1 MMTKLRESTGIIMWI
16 VILAFVGLI
25 VVEWGADYS
34 GTSRS
39 RSDAVGVI
47 NGREI
52 SLKLFQQALR
62 NAARQRGP
70 ENRGDDGA
78 LVREVWQAMVNE
90 TIVSQELDRLGIQI
104 TDEELATYTRQA
116 PPQPVQEIEVFQ
128 TDGEFDPE
136 LYQQFLNDQNTFA
149 DARNRE
155 FIRQIERMWEN
166 QLLNHRLQTLLME
179 TVRVSAPEVR
189 RQYVDKNEK
198 LRVEYVFSPSAS
210 ASEEGIELEEAE
222 IEAEYSAKAD
232 DYRHGRQV
240 KIRYALFPR
249 VPSAADSADIEK
261 QANSLR
267 QDILLAGADFED
279 LARAMSED
287 EGSASSGGDLGT
299 FGRGRMVAPF
309 EEAVFALEP
318 GEVSQPVLTQFGW
331 HLIKLEERLEEGG
344 EEKVR
349 ARHILLKFTPSQATE
364 DSLHQVASDFRAL
377 AEDRGI
383 DIAADIE
390 GAEVRD
396 PGFVPPGSVIPGLG
410 VGTGWVVNLFFD
422 SEVGTVSRVG
432 SVEGAF
438 WVAQLVDAREEGVA
452 PLEEV
457 RPRVERSLQARRR
470 AEAAGKVLEE
480 IRAGVLGGGELAA
493 AAEANGLELKETEP
507 FARNDFVPGVG
518 RDTEFTRAAFALQPG
533 ELSDIVS
540 ARNGAY
546 LLRVIERNP
555 IDEKAFLDAREGL
568 LEELLQERRNE
579 ALQVWLSQFFAAAE
593 IEDNRH
599 LFYTF

>member
-34 GTSRS
+34 GTARS
-39 RSDAVGVI
+39 RSDAIGVI
-47 NGREI
+47 NGQEV

-62 NAARQRGP
+62 NAARQRGR
-70 ENRGDDGA
+70 EERGDDGA
-78 LVREVWQAMVNE
+78 LVREVWQAIVNE
-90 TIVSQELDRLGIQI
+90 TIVSQELERLGIQI
-104 TDEELATYTRQA
+104 TDEELATYTREA

-128 TDGEFDPE
+128 TDGEFDPQ

-155 FIRQIERMWEN
+155 FIMQIERMWEN

-189 RQYVDKNEK
+189 KHYVDRNEK
-198 LRVEYVFSPSAS
+198 VRVEYVFSSSAS
-210 ASEEGIELEEAE
+210 PSDSGTELDESE
-222 IEAEYSAKAD
+222 IEGEYAASAD

-240 KIRYALFPR
+240 QIRYALFPR

-261 QANSLR
+261 QAHSLR
-267 QDILLAGADFED
+267 EDLAAGADFGE
-279 LARAMSED
+279 LAEAMSED
-287 EGSASSGGDLGT
+287 EGSAASGGDLGT

-318 GEVSQPVLTQFGW
+318 GEVSQPVLTRFGW
-331 HLIKLEERLEEGG
+331 HLIKLEERLEEDG

-349 ARHILLKFTPSQATE
+349 ARHILLKFTTSQATE
-364 DSLHQVASDFRAL
+364 DSLHEAASDFREL
-377 AEDRGI
+377 AADRGI
-383 DIAADIE
+383 DAASEIE
-390 GAEVRD
+390 GVEVRD
-396 PGFVPPGSVIPGLG
+396 PGWVPPGSVIPGLG
-410 VGTGWVVNLFFD
+410 LGTGWVVNLFFD

-432 SVEGAF
+432 SVEGSF
-438 WVAQLVDAREEGVA
+438 WVAQLVEAREEGVA

-457 RPRVERSLQARRR
+457 RDRVERSLQGRKR
-470 AEAAGKVLEE
+470 AEAAAEVLRE
-480 IRAGVLGGGELAA
+480 IRGAVLGGGDLAA
-493 AAEANGLELKETEP
+493 GAAANGLELSETEP
-507 FARNDFVPGVG
+507 FARADFVPGVG
-518 RDTEFTRAAFALQPG
+518 RSTEFTRAAFALQPG
-533 ELSDIVS
+533 GLSDVVV

-546 LLRVIERNP
+546 LLRVIEKTP
-555 IDEKAFLDAREGL
+555 IEEEAFLDGREAL
-568 LEELLQERRNE
+568 MEELLQERRNE
-579 ALQVWLSQFFAAAE
+579 ALQVWLSQFYAAAE

>member
-1 MMTKLRESTGIIMWI
+1 MMTKLRESTAIIMWI

-47 NGREI
+47 NGQEV

-62 NAARQRGP
+62 NAARQRGR
-70 ENRGDDGA
+70 EDRGDDGA
-78 LVREVWQAMVNE
+78 LVREVWQA
-90 TIVSQELDRLGIQI
+90 IVSETVVNQELDRLGIQI
-104 TDEELATYTRQA
+104 TDEELATYTREA
-116 PPQPVQEIEVFQ
+116 PPQAVQDIEVFQ
-128 TDGEFDPE
+128 TDGEFDPQ
-136 LYQQFLNDQNTFA
+136 LYQQFLHDQGTFA
-149 DARNRE
+149 DAKNRE
-155 FIRQIERMWEN
+155 FIMQIERMWEN

-189 RQYVDKNEK
+189 RHYVDRNEK
-198 LRVEYVFSPSAS
+198 VKVEYVFSPSAS
-210 ASEEGIELEEAE
+210 ASDGEIELEEAE
-222 IEAEYSAKAD
+222 IEAEYSANAD

-249 VPSAADSADIEK
+249 VPSAADSAEIKE
-261 QANSLR
+261 QARSLR
-267 QDILLAGADFED
+267 EDIVAGADFGE

-287 EGSASSGGDLGT
+287 EGSASSGGDLGS

-309 EEAVFALEP
+309 EEAVFALEA

-331 HLIKLEERLEEGG
+331 HLIKLEERLEENG

-349 ARHILLKFTPSQATE
+349 ARHILLKFTQSQATE
-364 DSLHQVASDFRAL
+364 NSLHQVASDFREL
-377 AEDRGI
+377 AGDRGI
-383 DIAADIE
+383 DAAAEIE
-390 GAEVRD
+390 GIEVRD

-410 VGTGWVVNLFFD
+410 LGTGWVVNLFFD

-438 WVAQLVDAREEGVA
+438 WVAQLVEAREEGVA

-457 RPRVERSLQARRR
+457 RSRVERSLQGRKR
-470 AEAAGKVLEE
+470 AEAAGEVLRE
-480 IRAGVLGGGELAA
+480 IRGAVLGGGDLAA
-493 AAEANGLELKETEP
+493 AVAANGMELSETEP
-507 FARNDFVPGVG
+507 FARADFVPGVG
-518 RDTEFTRAAFALQPG
+518 RDTEFTRAAFSIQPG
-533 ELSDIVS
+533 DLSDVVS

-546 LLRVIERNP
+546 LLRVIEKIP
-555 IDEKAFLDAREGL
+555 IDEEAFLDAREAL
-568 LEELLQERRNE
+568 LEELLKERRNE
-579 ALQVWLSQFFAAAE
+579 ALQVWLSQFYAAAE

>member
-1 MMTKLRESTGIIMWI
+1 MMTKLRESTGIIMWV

-34 GTSRS
+34 GTARS

-47 NGREI
+47 NGQEV

-62 NAARQRGP
+62 NAARQRGR
-70 ENRGDDGA
+70 EERGDDGA
-78 LVREVWQAMVNE
+78 LVREVWQAIVNE
-90 TIVSQELDRLGIQI
+90 TIVSQELERLGIEI
-104 TDEELATYTRQA
+104 TDEELATYTREA

-128 TDGEFDPE
+128 TDGEFDPQ

-189 RQYVDKNEK
+189 RHYVDRNEK
-198 LRVEYVFSPSAS
+198 VKVEYLFSPSAS
-210 ASEEGIELEEAE
+210 SSDGGIELEEAE
-222 IEAEYSAKAD
+222 VEAEYSANVD

-240 KIRYALFPR
+240 KIRYVLFPR

-261 QANSLR
+261 QAHSLR
-267 QDILLAGADFED
+267 EDILVGADFAE
-279 LARAMSED
+279 LAEAMSED
-287 EGSASSGGDLGT
+287 EGSAASGGDLGT
-299 FGRGRMVAPF
+299 FARGRMVPPF
-309 EEAVFALEP
+309 EEAAFALEP
-318 GEVSQPVLTQFGW
+318 GEVSQPVLTRFGW
-331 HLIKLEERLEEGG
+331 HLIKLEERLEEEG

-364 DSLHQVASDFRAL
+364 DSLRQVATDFRGL
-377 AEDRGI
+377 AADRGL
-383 DIAADIE
+383 DVAADIE
-390 GAEVRD
+390 AAEVRD
-396 PGFVPPGSVIPGLG
+396 PGWVTPGSAVPGLG
-410 VGTGWVVNLFFD
+410 LGTGWLVNLFFD
-422 SEVGTVSRVG
+422 SEVGEVSRVG
-432 SVEGAF
+432 SVEGSF

-457 RPRVERSLQARRR
+457 RSRVERSLQGRKR
-470 AEAAGKVLEE
+470 AEAAGEVLRE
-480 IRAGVLGGGELAA
+480 IRGAALGGGDLASGA
-493 AAEANGLELKETEP
+493 AANGLELSETEP
-507 FARNDFVPGVG
+507 FARDDFVPGVG
-518 RDTEFTRAAFALQPG
+518 RNTEFTRAAFAMQPG
-533 ELSDIVS
+533 ELSDVVV

-546 LLRVIERNP
+546 LLRVVEKTP
-555 IDEKAFLDAREGL
+555 IDEEAFLDARQAL
-568 LEELLQERRNE
+568 MEELLQERRNE
-579 ALQVWLSQFFAAAE
+579 ALQVWLSQFYAAAE

>member
-47 NGREI
+47 NGQEV

-62 NAARQRGP
+62 NAARQRGR
-70 ENRGDDGA
+70 EERGDDGA
-78 LVREVWQAMVNE
+78 LVREVWQAIVNE
-90 TIVSQELDRLGIQI
+90 TIVSQELERLGIEI
-104 TDEELATYTRQA
+104 TDEELAAYTREA

-128 TDGEFDPE
+128 RDGEFDPQ
-136 LYQQFLNDQNTFA
+136 LYQQFLNDQTTFA

-155 FIRQIERMWEN
+155 FIMQIERMWEN

-189 RQYVDKNEK
+189 KHYVDRNEK
-198 LRVEYVFSPSAS
+198 VRVEYVFSPSAPPS
-210 ASEEGIELEEAE
+210 DGGTEFEESE
-222 IEAEYSAKAD
+222 IEAEYSASAD

-261 QANSLR
+261 QAHGLR
-267 QDILLAGADFED
+267 EDIVAGADFGE
-279 LARAMSED
+279 LAEAMSED
-287 EGSASSGGDLGT
+287 EGSAASGGDLGT

-318 GEVSQPVLTQFGW
+318 GEVSQPVLTRFGW
-331 HLIKLEERLEEGG
+331 HLIKLEERLEEDG

-364 DSLHQVASDFRAL
+364 DSLHQMASDFREL
-377 AEDRGI
+377 AADRGI
-383 DIAADIE
+383 DLAADIE
-390 GAEVRD
+390 GVEVRD
-396 PGFVPPGSVIPGLG
+396 PGFVTQGSVIPGLG
-410 VGTGWVVNLFFD
+410 LGTGWVVNLFFD

-432 SVEGAF
+432 SVEGSY
-438 WVAQLVDAREEGVA
+438 WVAQLAEARGEGVA

-457 RPRVERSLQARRR
+457 RSRVERSLQGRKR
-470 AEAAGKVLEE
+470 AERAGEVLRE
-480 IRAGVLGGGELAA
+480 IRGAVLGGGDLAA
-493 AAEANGLELKETEP
+493 GAAANGLELSEAEA
-507 FARNDFVPGVG
+507 FARADFVPGIG
-518 RDTEFTRAAFALQPG
+518 RDSEFTRAAFAMQPG
-533 ELSDIVS
+533 ELSDVVV

-546 LLRVIERNP
+546 LLRVIEKTS
-555 IDEKAFLDAREGL
+555 IEEEAFLDARQAL
-568 LEELLQERRNE
+568 QEELLQERRNE
-579 ALQVWLSQFFAAAE
+579 ALQVWLSQFYAAAE

>member
-155 FIRQIERMWEN
+155 FIMQIERMWEN
-166 QLLNHRLQTLLME
+166 QLLNHRLQSLLEE

-189 RQYVDKNEK
+189 KHYVDKNEK

-210 ASEEGIELEEAE
+210 VSDGEIELEEAE
-222 IEAEYSAKAD
+222 IEAEYSANAD

-267 QDILLAGADFED
+267 EDIVAGADFED
-279 LARAMSED
+279 LARAVSED
-287 EGSASSGGDLGT
+287 EGSAASGGDLGT

-318 GEVSQPVLTQFGW
+318 GEVSQPVLSQFGW
-331 HLIKLEERLEEGG
+331 HLIKLEERLDEDG

-349 ARHILLKFTPSQATE
+349 ARHILLKFGPSQATE

-383 DIAADIE
+383 DVASDIE
-390 GAEVRD
+390 GVEVRD

-422 SEVGTVSRVG
+422 SEIGTVSRVG

-438 WVAQLVDAREEGVA
+438 WVAQLVEAREEGVA

-457 RPRVERSLQARRR
+457 RSRIERSLQGRRR

-480 IRAGVLGGGELAA
+480 IRVGVSGGGDLAA
-493 AAEANGLELKETEP
+493 ATEANGLELSETEP

-518 RDTEFTRAAFALQPG
+518 RNTEFTRAAFGVQSG
-533 ELSDIVS
+533 ELSEVVR

-546 LLRVIERNP
+546 LVRVIERTP
-555 IDEKAFLDAREGL
+555 IDEEAFLDTREEL